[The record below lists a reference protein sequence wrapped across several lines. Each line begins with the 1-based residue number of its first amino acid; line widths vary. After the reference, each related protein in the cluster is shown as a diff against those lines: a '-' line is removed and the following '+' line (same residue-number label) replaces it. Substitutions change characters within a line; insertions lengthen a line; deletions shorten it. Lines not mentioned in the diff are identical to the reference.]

1 MNSSLL
7 PLALAVLGGVLYHVA
22 QKLIPPGVSPFAVII
37 AAYFIGSALCL
48 SALVFEPAERSLVN
62 SIKQMN
68 WTVVVLGVGAAII
81 EIGFLLAYRAGW
93 NISLASVITNI
104 SVALILLPIGLLA
117 FKENISPRNAAGIAF
132 CLLGLY
138 LISKK

>member
-7 PLALAVLGGVLYHVA
+7 PLALAVVGGVLYHVA
-22 QKLIPPGVSPFAVII
+22 QKLIPSGISPFAAII
-37 AAYFIGSALCL
+37 VAYAVGIGLCL
-48 SALVFEPAERSLVN
+48 LALFFEPAERSLGQ

-68 WTVVVLGVGAAII
+68 WTVFVLGLGAVII

-117 FKENISPRNAAGIAF
+117 FREHVSARNAAGIAF
-132 CLLGLY
+132 CLFGLY